1 MAKTKEQERGE
12 ILAKRLTVLNEY
24 LLSGSDLTF
33 GEYLGSQNISLGAFL
48 NDLPE
53 EFRVEDIANQVL
65 SDEESRENLTEYVED
80 LNILYYE
87 QYLGY
92 EEKMSA
98 DGDNLMDGVIEG
110 SDTGAYYA
118 SGKTKR
124 KEKRA
129 EIKKAKAV
137 KKAEKDKIKADK
149 KSGKITG
156 KEARDL
162 KKKARKELRAKVGSG
177 AGRAIGKLNKFNP
190 AAVLIR
196 NSFLSL
202 MSINAAAI
210 ASAFGQVK
218 RADGKHW
225 KKFVRKWEIF
235 GGDETSLK
243 NAISNGMKKKPFPPL
258 KKKKHSAAGGDE
270 EIAKP
275 DEPKNAAPVAAGSA
289 GALVGLAGI
298 LASNPATAPA
308 AIYVGS
314 AGGVLAVASPILK
327 EFAKERGADTST
339 IPTVPMPADVDTG
352 TKDALD
358 AAEDSDGADL
368 ADSIAEF
375 FSEYKYWI
383 LGGMGILIIG
393 GILLSVSGE
402 KK

>member
-1 MAKTKEQERGE
+1 MAKTIEQERGE
-12 ILAKRLTVLNEY
+12 ILAKRLAVLNEY
-24 LLSGSDLTF
+24 LLSESDDTF
-33 GEYLGSQNISLGAFL
+33 GMYLKGRGITLEAFL
-48 NDLPE
+48 KDLPE
-53 EFRVEDIANQVL
+53 EFRTPEISTQML

-98 DGDNLMDGVIEG
+98 DGDNLMDGVIHGE
-110 SDTGAYYA
+110 DTGSYYA
-118 SGKTKR
+118 SGKQKR

-129 EIKKAKAV
+129 EVKKAKAV
-137 KKAEKDKIKADK
+137 KKAEKAKIKADK

-162 KKKARKELRAKVGSG
+162 KRAARKTLRAKVGSG

-190 AAVLIR
+190 ATVIMR

-202 MSINAAAI
+202 MSINAAAL

-218 RADGKHW
+218 RADGKSW
-225 KKFVRKWEIF
+225 KKFVRKWEVF
-235 GGDETSLK
+235 GGDETALK
-243 NAISNGMKKKPFPPL
+243 NAINAGVKKKPFPPIRS
-258 KKKKHSAAGGDE
+258 KKRSAAGGDE

-327 EFAKERGADTST
+327 EFAKERGADTSN
-339 IPTVPMPADVDTG
+339 IPEVPMPADVDTG
-352 TKDALD
+352 TKEALIET
-358 AAEDSDGADL
+358 EDEGGL
-368 ADSIAEF
+368 ADSIATF

-393 GILLSVSGE
+393 GILLSASGE
-402 KK
+402 KE